1 MKTDKKLDLAIEMIK
16 IMDTRSKYIR
26 MINKTAVPA
35 NLKGLKE
42 LIVDEAD
49 KSVDALLN
57 SVAVTYASAF
67 SEQDFRVI
75 IDFFNSK
82 IGKKYID
89 ADLKLELELSA
100 SSMEWYRIVLQNAE
114 ERYQKEYLKRKAEE
128 GINPSDYIPPL
139 NLRNTH

>member
-1 MKTDKKLDLAIEMIK
+1 MKTDKKLDLAIELIK
-16 IMDTRSKYIR
+16 IMNTRGKYIR
-26 MINKTAVPA
+26 MINKTAVPP

-49 KSVDALLN
+49 KNVDALLN

-67 SEQDFRVI
+67 SEQDFQGM
-75 IDFFNSK
+75 IDFFNSE

-139 NLRNTH
+139 NIGR